1 MFQLKNYQNNTLE
14 VLANYLDEARISG
27 ARDAF
32 YKIKGNSNIPYH
44 AIHGLED
51 IPYVCLRL
59 PTGGGKTFLSVHSIK
74 LAAQHYVDKDFPMVL
89 WLTPTSA
96 IKEQTIETLKNPT
109 HPNREVL
116 DAAFNGN
123 VAIFDIDDFTNIRP
137 SDIANKTCVFVSTV
151 QSFNVKNTD
160 IRNIYADN
168 ENLEPH
174 FVSISAQFQESL
186 EKVEAGK
193 ADAGRV
199 KNSFA
204 NLLHIHEPIIIV
216 DEAHKAVTELNR
228 EIMNRLN
235 PSCILEFTAT
245 PNEKESNVLYRVSAV
260 ELKAEEMIKLPIMLT
275 ETQTWQ
281 QSLTEACLMQNK
293 LAQTAKLEKEYI
305 RPIVLIQAENKG
317 QETTEDKVKQYL
329 IENEHVTA
337 ERIAIAT
344 GDEKGLDG
352 INILD
357 PKCPIDFVI
366 TKQALREG
374 WDCPFAYIFCSVA
387 QTRSLTAVEQ
397 FLGRILRMPYAK
409 KRSQADLNKAY
420 AYVSSA
426 CWTNSVAKLKDSL
439 VEMGFDE
446 QESTEFL
453 RPEPKKLDL
462 QTTFKATKLDTS
474 TLTEEDKKELSI
486 ETYMDGSVTM
496 QIKQDISPILRD
508 KVAKLL
514 PKQEQI
520 AFFTTC
526 GFMEKKEL
534 SFSEKGAKFSV
545 PQLCLFT
552 EDSWNVI
559 QDREFY
565 LPNGWK
571 LLDFPAELTPADF
584 SISHSGKVFEIDIDG
599 KRVTERIASSLFLRN
614 VEDAEAAWT
623 NLEFSRWLDREIP
636 QIDIPQPV
644 LLEFLRRI
652 VDYLTVQ
659 RQMNINALVR
669 TKFLLAKAIDQKID
683 SYRKQAYKKGYQEQ
697 LFDLGTV
704 ETKMEYSFEFGPNY
718 PANLKYE
725 GSIRFN
731 KHYYPFVG
739 QMNDEEAQCA
749 QLLDSLP
756 QVKYWVRNIERYPAH
771 SFSLPTST
779 DRFYP
784 DFVALLNDGRLLA
797 VEYKGEHLVSADDA
811 KEKENIGNLWAEK
824 SNNKCLFT
832 MLTKENYRALL
843 QDIVKA

>member
-27 ARDAF
+27 AKEAF

-44 AIHGLED
+44 SIHGLED
-51 IPYVCLRL
+51 VPYVCLRL
-59 PTGGGKTFLSVHSIK
+59 PTGGGKTFLSAHSIK

-174 FVSISAQFQESL
+174 FVSIPTQFQESL

-216 DEAHKAVTELNR
+216 DEAHKAVTDLNR

-317 QETTEDKVKQYL
+317 QETTEDKVRQYL
-329 IENEHVTA
+329 IENEHIA
-337 ERIAIAT
+337 SERIAIAT

-352 INILD
+352 KNILD

-409 KRSQADLNKAY
+409 KRAQDDLNKAY

-426 CWTNSVAKLKDSL
+426 CWTNAVAKLKDSL

-453 RPEPKKLDL
+453 RPEPKKLGL

-486 ETYMDGSVTM
+486 ETHVDGSVSM
-496 QIKQDISPILRD
+496 QIKQDISPVLRD

-526 GFMEKKEL
+526 GFMEKKEP

-584 SISHSGKVFEIDIDG
+584 SVSHSGKVFEIDIDG

-623 NLEFSRWLDREIP
+623 NLELSRWLDREIP

-644 LLEFLRRI
+644 LLEFLRRV

-683 SYRKQAYKKGYQEQ
+683 SCRRQAYKKGYQEQ

-704 ETKMEYSFEFGPNY
+704 ETKMEYSFEFGPTY

-725 GSIRFN
+725 GPIRFN
-731 KHYYPFVG
+731 KHYYPFEG

-749 QLLDSLP
+749 QFLDALP

-797 VEYKGEHLVSADDA
+797 VEYKGEHLISADDA

-824 SNNKCLFT
+824 SNGQCLFA
-832 MLTKENYRALL
+832 MVTKEDYQTKLL
-843 QDIVKA
+843 QIVK

>member
-27 ARDAF
+27 AKEAF
-32 YKIKGNSNIPYH
+32 YKIKGNSNTPYH

-59 PTGGGKTFLSVHSIK
+59 PTGGGKTFLSAHSIK

-174 FVSISAQFQESL
+174 FVSIPTQFQESL

-216 DEAHKAVTELNR
+216 DEAHKAVTDLNR

-317 QETTEDKVKQYL
+317 QETTEDKVRQYL
-329 IENEHVTA
+329 IENEHIA
-337 ERIAIAT
+337 SERIAIAT

-409 KRSQADLNKAY
+409 KRAQADLNKAY

-426 CWTNSVAKLKDSL
+426 CWTNAVAKLKDSL

-453 RPEPKKLDL
+453 RPEPKKLGL

-486 ETYMDGSVTM
+486 ETHVDGSVTM
-496 QIKQDISPILRD
+496 QIKQDISPVLRD

-526 GFMEKKEL
+526 GFMEKKEP

-599 KRVTERIASSLFLRN
+599 KRVTERIASNLFLRN

-623 NLEFSRWLDREIP
+623 NLELSRWLDREIP

-644 LLEFLRRI
+644 LLEFLRRV
-652 VDYLTVQ
+652 VDHLTVQ

-669 TKFLLAKAIDQKID
+669 TKFLLAKAINQKID
-683 SYRKQAYKKGYQEQ
+683 AYRKQAYKKGYQEQ

-704 ETKMEYSFEFGPNY
+704 ETKMEYSFEFGPTY

-731 KHYYPFVG
+731 KHYYSFEG

-749 QLLDSLP
+749 QFLDALP
-756 QVKYWVRNIERYPAH
+756 QVKYWVRNIERYPAY

-797 VEYKGEHLVSADDA
+797 VEYKGEHLISADDA

-824 SNNKCLFT
+824 SNGKCLFA
-832 MLTKENYRALL
+832 MVTKEDYQTKLL
-843 QDIVKA
+843 QTVK

>member
-1 MFQLKNYQNNTLE
+1 MFQPKNYQNNTLE
-14 VLANYLDEARISG
+14 VLANYLDGARISG
-27 ARDAF
+27 AKEAF
-32 YKIKGNSNIPYH
+32 YKIKGNSNTPYH

-59 PTGGGKTFLSVHSIK
+59 PTGGGKTFLSAHSIK

-174 FVSISAQFQESL
+174 FVSIPTQFQESL

-216 DEAHKAVTELNR
+216 DEAHKAVTDLNR

-317 QETTEDKVKQYL
+317 QETTEDKVRQYL
-329 IENEHVTA
+329 IENEHIAA

-409 KRSQADLNKAY
+409 KRAQADLNKAY

-426 CWTNSVAKLKDSL
+426 CWTNAVAKLKDSL

-453 RPEPKKLDL
+453 RPEPQKLGL
-462 QTTFKATKLDTS
+462 QTSFKATKLDTS

-486 ETYMDGSVTM
+486 ETHVDGSVTM
-496 QIKQDISPILRD
+496 QIKQDISPVLRE

-526 GFMEKKEL
+526 GFMEKKEP

-584 SISHSGKVFEIDIDG
+584 SVSHSGKVFEIDIDG

-623 NLEFSRWLDREIP
+623 NLELSRWLDREIP

-644 LLEFLRRI
+644 LLEFLRRV
-652 VDYLTVQ
+652 VDHLTVQ

-669 TKFLLAKAIDQKID
+669 TKFLLAKAINQKID
-683 SYRKQAYKKGYQEQ
+683 SYRKQAYKKGYQKQ

-731 KHYYPFVG
+731 KHYYSFEG

-749 QLLDSLP
+749 QFLDALP
-756 QVKYWVRNIERYPAH
+756 QVKYWVRNIERYPAY

-797 VEYKGEHLVSADDA
+797 VEYKGEHLISADDA

-824 SNNKCLFT
+824 SNGKCLFA
-832 MLTKENYRALL
+832 MVTKEDYQKKLL
-843 QDIVKA
+843 QIVK

>member
-14 VLANYLDEARISG
+14 VLAKYLDEARILG
-27 ARDAF
+27 AKDAF
-32 YKIKGNSNIPYH
+32 YKVKDNQNVPYN

-59 PTGGGKTFLSVHSIK
+59 PTGGGKTLLSAHSIK

-89 WLTPTSA
+89 WLTPTST
-96 IKEQTIETLKNPT
+96 IKAQTIATLKNPT

-137 SDIANKTCVFVSTV
+137 SDIANKTCIFVSTV

-174 FVSISAQFQESL
+174 FTDIPVQFQESL
-186 EKVEAGK
+186 EKVEAG
-193 ADAGRV
+193 RI

-204 NLLHIHEPIIIV
+204 NLLHIHQPITIV

-228 EIMNRLN
+228 EIMNRIN

-245 PNEKESNVLYRVSAV
+245 PNEKESNVLHRVSAV
-260 ELKAEEMIKLPIMLT
+260 ELKAEEMIKLPIILM

-281 QSLTEACLMQNK
+281 QSLTEACLMRNK
-293 LAQTAKLEKEYI
+293 LVQTAKLEKDYI

-317 QETTEDKVKQYL
+317 QETTEKEVKKYL
-329 IENEHVTA
+329 VENEHI
-337 ERIAIAT
+337 EEKHIAIAT
-344 GDEKGLDG
+344 GEQNELEGY
-352 INILD
+352 NILD
-357 PKCPIDFVI
+357 KDCPIDFII

-387 QTRSLTAVEQ
+387 QTKSLTAVEQ

-409 KRSQADLNKAY
+409 KREQSDLNKAY
-420 AYVSSA
+420 AYVSSE
-426 CWTNSVAKLKDSL
+426 CWTNAVAKLKDSL

-446 QESTEFL
+446 QESQEFL
-453 RPEPKKLDL
+453 KPEPAKLDL
-462 QTTFKATKLDTS
+462 HYTFTTSKLDTKQ
-474 TLTEEDKKELSI
+474 LTEEDKKQLSI
-486 ETYMDGSVTM
+486 EEHDNGSITLK
-496 QIKQDISPILRD
+496 IKDDITPILRD

-520 AFFTTC
+520 AFFNTC
-526 GFMEKKEL
+526 NIIVKKEP

-552 EDSWNVI
+552 EDSWSVI
-559 QDREFY
+559 QDREYY
-565 LPNGWK
+565 LPDGWK
-571 LLDFPAELTPADF
+571 LLDFPAQLTAADF
-584 SISHSGKVFEIDIDG
+584 SISQNGKIFEIDIDG
-599 KRVTERIASSLFLRN
+599 KKITERVANSLFLHN
-614 VEDAEAAWT
+614 VDDAQSVWT
-623 NLEFSRWLDREIP
+623 NLDLSRWLDREIP
-636 QIDIPQPV
+636 QTDIPQQV
-644 LLEFLRRI
+644 LLEFLRRT
-652 VDYLTVQ
+652 VDYLTIQ
-659 RQMNINALVR
+659 RQMNINSLVR
-669 TKFLLAKAIDQKID
+669 TKFLLAKAINQKID
-683 SYRKQAYKKGYQEQ
+683 SYRREAYKKGYQEQ
-697 LFDLGTV
+697 LFNLGKV
-704 ETKMEYSFEFGPNY
+704 ETKVEHSFEFAPNY
-718 PANLKYE
+718 PVNLKYD
-725 GSIRFN
+725 GSKRFN

-739 QMNDEEAQCA
+739 QMNNEEADFA
-749 QLLDSLP
+749 QFLDSMP
-756 QVKYWVRNIERYPAH
+756 EVKYWVRNIERSAH

-784 DFVALLNDGRLLA
+784 DFVAMLNDGRLLA

-811 KEKENIGNLWAEK
+811 KEKENIGKLWAEK
-824 SNNKCLFT
+824 SNGICLF
-832 MLTKENYRALL
+832 MMATKANYQTALPE
-843 QDIVKA
+843 IVKI

>member
-27 ARDAF
+27 AKEAF
-32 YKIKGNSNIPYH
+32 YKIKGNSNTPYH

-59 PTGGGKTFLSVHSIK
+59 PTGGGKTFLSAHSIK

-174 FVSISAQFQESL
+174 FVSIPTQFQESL

-216 DEAHKAVTELNR
+216 DEAHKAVTDLNR

-317 QETTEDKVKQYL
+317 QETTEDKVRQYL
-329 IENEHVTA
+329 IENEHIA
-337 ERIAIAT
+337 SERIAIAT

-409 KRSQADLNKAY
+409 KRAQADLNKAY

-426 CWTNSVAKLKDSL
+426 CWTNAVAKLKDSL

-453 RPEPKKLDL
+453 RPEPKKLGL

-486 ETYMDGSVTM
+486 ETHVDGSVTM
-496 QIKQDISPILRD
+496 QIKQDISPVLRD

-526 GFMEKKEL
+526 GFMEKKEP
-534 SFSEKGAKFSV
+534 SFSEKGAKFSI

-584 SISHSGKVFEIDIDG
+584 SVSHSGKVFEIDIDG

-623 NLEFSRWLDREIP
+623 NLELSRWLDREIP

-644 LLEFLRRI
+644 LLEFLRRV
-652 VDYLTVQ
+652 VDHLTVQ

-669 TKFLLAKAIDQKID
+669 TKFLLAKAINQKID
-683 SYRKQAYKKGYQEQ
+683 AYRKQAYKKGYQEQ

-704 ETKMEYSFEFGPNY
+704 ETKMEYSFEFGPTY

-731 KHYYPFVG
+731 KHYYSFEG

-749 QLLDSLP
+749 QFLDALP
-756 QVKYWVRNIERYPAH
+756 QVKYWVRNIERYPAY

-797 VEYKGEHLVSADDA
+797 VEYKGEHLISADDA

-824 SNNKCLFT
+824 SNGKCLFA
-832 MLTKENYRALL
+832 MVTKEDYQTKLL
-843 QDIVKA
+843 QTVK

>member
-186 EKVEAGK
+186 EKVETGK

-204 NLLHIHEPIIIV
+204 NLLHIHEPIVIV
-216 DEAHKAVTELNR
+216 DEAHKAVTDLNR

-293 LAQTAKLEKEYI
+293 LAQTVKLEKEYI

-329 IENEHVTA
+329 IENEHITA

-409 KRSQADLNKAY
+409 KREQADLNKAY
-420 AYVSSA
+420 AFVSSV
-426 CWTNSVAKLKDSL
+426 CWTNAVSKLTDSL

-446 QESTEFL
+446 QETQEFVK
-453 RPEPKKLDL
+453 PEPKLAL
-462 QTTFKATKLDTS
+462 NYTFTATKLDTGK
-474 TLTEEDKKELSI
+474 LTEEEKKELEI
-486 ETYMDGSVTM
+486 KQNDNGSVTIS
-496 QIKQDISPILRD
+496 IKTDIKPELQEKIS
-508 KVAKLL
+508 KLL
-514 PKQEQI
+514 PKQEQV
-520 AFFTTC
+520 AFFNTC
-526 GFMEKKEL
+526 NIITKREPTM
-534 SFSEKGAKFSV
+534 SEKGINVSI

-552 EDSWNVI
+552 DDAWRPVVDS
-559 QDREFY
+559 EFY
-565 LPNGWK
+565 LPEGWD
-571 LLDFPAELTPADF
+571 LLSYHAQLSPAEFCITQN
-584 SISHSGKVFEIDIDG
+584 GNVFEIDIDG
-599 KRVTERIASSLFLRN
+599 KRVTNRLASRLFWEN
-614 VEDAEAAWT
+614 VDNAESEWT
-623 NLEFSRWLDREIP
+623 NSDLSRWLDRQIP
-636 QIDIPQPV
+636 QPDIAHPV
-644 LLEFLRRI
+644 LLEFLRRL
-652 VDYLTVQ
+652 VTYLTVQ
-659 RQMNINALVR
+659 RQMNINSLVR
-669 TKFLLAKAIDQKID
+669 TKFLLAKAVNERISK
-683 SYRKQAYKKGYQEQ
+683 YRKEALKKGYQAQ
-697 LFDLGTV
+697 LFDSGKV
-704 ETKMEYSFEFGPNY
+704 ETQMEHSFEFCPNY
-718 PANLKYE
+718 PVSLKYE
-725 GSIRFN
+725 GSHRFN

-739 QMNDEEAQCA
+739 QMNKEEADCA
-749 QLLDSLP
+749 LAIDSNQ
-756 QVKYWVRNIERYPAH
+756 QVKCWIRNIERSAH

-784 DFVALLNDGRLLA
+784 DFVGVLNDGRVFA
-797 VEYKGEHLVSADDA
+797 IEYKGEHLISADDA
-811 KEKENIGNLWAEK
+811 QEKENIGKLWAESSK
-824 SNNKCLFT
+824 KKCLFA
-832 MLTKENYRALL
+832 MVTKVNYQADLNDL
-843 QDIVKA
+843 FK

>member
-14 VLANYLDEARISG
+14 VLANYLNEARISG
-27 ARDAF
+27 AKEAF

-59 PTGGGKTFLSVHSIK
+59 PTGGGKTFLSAHSIK

-137 SDIANKTCVFVSTV
+137 SDIAHKTCVFVSTV

-174 FVSISAQFQESL
+174 FVSIPAQFQESL

-216 DEAHKAVTELNR
+216 DEAHKAVTDLNR

-317 QETTEDKVKQYL
+317 QETTEDKVRQYL
-329 IENEHVTA
+329 IENEHIA
-337 ERIAIAT
+337 SERIAIAT
-344 GDEKGLDG
+344 GDEKGLEG
-352 INILD
+352 KNILD

-409 KRSQADLNKAY
+409 KRAQSDLNKAY

-426 CWTNSVAKLKDSL
+426 CWTNAVAKLKDSL

-453 RPEPKKLDL
+453 RPEPKKLGL

-486 ETYMDGSVTM
+486 ETHVDGSVTM
-496 QIKQDISPILRD
+496 QIKQDISPVLRD

-526 GFMEKKEL
+526 GFMEKKEP

-559 QDREFY
+559 DREFY

-571 LLDFPAELTPADF
+571 LLDFPAELAPADF
-584 SISHSGKVFEIDIDG
+584 SVSHSGKVFEIDIDG

-614 VEDAEAAWT
+614 VENAEAAWT
-623 NLEFSRWLDREIP
+623 NLELSRWLDREIP

-644 LLEFLRRI
+644 LLEFLRRV
-652 VDYLTVQ
+652 VDHLTVQ

-669 TKFLLAKAIDQKID
+669 TKFLLAKAINQKID
-683 SYRKQAYKKGYQEQ
+683 AYRKQAYKKGYQEQ

-704 ETKMEYSFEFGPNY
+704 ETKMEYSFEFGPTY

-731 KHYYPFVG
+731 KHYYSFEG

-749 QLLDSLP
+749 QFLDALS
-756 QVKYWVRNIERYPAH
+756 QVKYWVRNIERYPAY

-824 SNNKCLFT
+824 SNGKCLFA
-832 MLTKENYRALL
+832 MVTKEDYQTILCN
-843 QDIVKA
+843 IVK

>member
-14 VLANYLDEARISG
+14 VLANYLDGARISG
-27 ARDAF
+27 AKEAF
-32 YKIKGNSNIPYH
+32 YKIKGDSNTPYH

-59 PTGGGKTFLSVHSIK
+59 PTGGGKTFLSAHSIK

-174 FVSISAQFQESL
+174 FVSIPTQFQESL

-216 DEAHKAVTELNR
+216 DEAHKAVTDLNR

-317 QETTEDKVKQYL
+317 QETTEDKVRQYL
-329 IENEHVTA
+329 IKNEHIAA

-409 KRSQADLNKAY
+409 KRAQADLNKAY

-426 CWTNSVAKLKDSL
+426 CWTNAVAKLKDSL

-453 RPEPKKLDL
+453 RPEPKKLGL

-486 ETYMDGSVTM
+486 ETHVDGSVTM
-496 QIKQDISPILRD
+496 QIKQDISPVLRE

-526 GFMEKKEL
+526 GFMEKKEP

-571 LLDFPAELTPADF
+571 LLDFPAELTPTDF
-584 SISHSGKVFEIDIDG
+584 SVSHSGKVFEIDIDG

-623 NLEFSRWLDREIP
+623 NLELSRWLDREIP

-644 LLEFLRRI
+644 LLEFLRRV
-652 VDYLTVQ
+652 VDHLTVQ

-669 TKFLLAKAIDQKID
+669 TKFLLAKAINQKID
-683 SYRKQAYKKGYQEQ
+683 SYRKQAYKKGYQKQ

-731 KHYYPFVG
+731 KHYYSFEG

-749 QLLDSLP
+749 QFLDALP
-756 QVKYWVRNIERYPAH
+756 QVKYWVRNIERYPAY

-824 SNNKCLFT
+824 SNGKCLFA
-832 MLTKENYRALL
+832 MVTKEDYQTILCN
-843 QDIVKA
+843 IVK

>member
-14 VLANYLDEARISG
+14 VLASYLDEARISG
-27 ARDAF
+27 SKEAF

-59 PTGGGKTFLSVHSIK
+59 PTGGGKTFLSAHSIK
-74 LAAQHYVDKDFPMVL
+74 LAARHYVDKDFPMVL

-96 IKEQTIETLKNPT
+96 IKEQTLATLRNST

-116 DAAFNGN
+116 DATFNGN
-123 VAIFDIDDFTNIRP
+123 VAIFDIDDFANIRP

-174 FVSISAQFQESL
+174 FMSIPVHSQEAL

-216 DEAHKAVTELNR
+216 DEAHKAVTDLNR

-245 PNEKESNVLYRVSAV
+245 PNEKESNVLHRVSAV

-329 IENEHVTA
+329 IENEHIAA

-387 QTRSLTAVEQ
+387 QTRSLTSVEQ

-409 KRSQADLNKAY
+409 KRAQADLNKAY
-420 AYVSSA
+420 AYVSSV
-426 CWTNSVAKLKDSL
+426 CWTNAVAKLKDSL

-446 QESTEFL
+446 QESTAFL
-453 RPEPKKLDL
+453 KPEPNKLGL
-462 QTTFKATKLDTS
+462 NYTFTTTKLDTS
-474 TLTEEDKKELSI
+474 SLTIEEKQALDIKENAN
-486 ETYMDGSVTM
+486 GSVTI
-496 QIKQDISPILRD
+496 QIKEDSDPVLLG
-508 KVAKLL
+508 KVAQRL

-520 AFFTTC
+520 AFFNTC
-526 GFMEKKEL
+526 NIITKQEP
-534 SFSEKGAKFSV
+534 SFSEKGAKFAI
-545 PQLCLFT
+545 PQLCLFA

-599 KRVTERIASSLFLRN
+599 KRVTERVASSLFLRN
-614 VEDAEAAWT
+614 VEESESLWT
-623 NLEFSRWLDREIP
+623 NLDLSRWLDREVR
-636 QIDIPQPV
+636 QIDVPQPV
-644 LLEFLRRI
+644 LLEFLRRT

-669 TKFLLAKAIDQKID
+669 TKFLLAKAINQKID
-683 SYRKQAYKKGYQEQ
+683 SYRAQAYKKGYQDQ
-697 LFDLGTV
+697 LFNLGTV

-718 PANLKYE
+718 PVNLKYD

-731 KHYYPFVG
+731 KNYYPFVG
-739 QMNDEEAQCA
+739 PMNSEEAKCA
-749 QLLDSLP
+749 QLLDDLP
-756 QVKYWVRNIERYPAH
+756 EVKYWVRNIERSAH

-824 SNNKCLFT
+824 SNGKCLFA
-832 MLTKENYRALL
+832 MVTKENYATILCN
-843 QDIVKA
+843 IVKGI

>member
-1 MFQLKNYQNNTLE
+1 MFQPKNYQNNTLE
-14 VLANYLDEARISG
+14 VLANYLDGARISG
-27 ARDAF
+27 AKEAF
-32 YKIKGNSNIPYH
+32 YKIKGNSNTPYH

-59 PTGGGKTFLSVHSIK
+59 PTGGGKTFLSAHSIK

-174 FVSISAQFQESL
+174 FVSIPTQFQESL

-216 DEAHKAVTELNR
+216 DEAHKAVTDLNR

-317 QETTEDKVKQYL
+317 QETTEDKVRQYL
-329 IENEHVTA
+329 IENEHIAA

-409 KRSQADLNKAY
+409 KRAQADLNKAY

-426 CWTNSVAKLKDSL
+426 CWTNAVAKLKDSL

-453 RPEPKKLDL
+453 RPEPQKLGL
-462 QTTFKATKLDTS
+462 QTSFKATKLDTS

-486 ETYMDGSVTM
+486 ETHVDGSVTM
-496 QIKQDISPILRD
+496 QIKQDISPVLRE

-526 GFMEKKEL
+526 GFMEKKEP

-584 SISHSGKVFEIDIDG
+584 SVSNSGKVFEIDIDG

-623 NLEFSRWLDREIP
+623 NLELSRWLDREIP

-644 LLEFLRRI
+644 LLEFLRRV
-652 VDYLTVQ
+652 VDHLTVQ

-669 TKFLLAKAIDQKID
+669 TKFLLAKAINQKID
-683 SYRKQAYKKGYQEQ
+683 SYRKQAYKKGYQKQ

-731 KHYYPFVG
+731 KHYYSFEG

-749 QLLDSLP
+749 QFLDALP
-756 QVKYWVRNIERYPAH
+756 QVKYWVRNIERYPAY

-797 VEYKGEHLVSADDA
+797 VEYKGEHLISADDA

-824 SNNKCLFT
+824 SNGKCLFA
-832 MLTKENYRALL
+832 MVTKEDYQKKLL
-843 QDIVKA
+843 QIVK

>member
-14 VLANYLDEARISG
+14 VLANYLNGARISG
-27 ARDAF
+27 AKEAF

-59 PTGGGKTFLSVHSIK
+59 PTGGGKTFLSAHSIK

-174 FVSISAQFQESL
+174 FVSIPAQFQESL

-216 DEAHKAVTELNR
+216 DEAHKAVTDLNR

-317 QETTEDKVKQYL
+317 QETTEDKVRQYL
-329 IENEHVTA
+329 IENEHIA
-337 ERIAIAT
+337 SERIAIAT

-409 KRSQADLNKAY
+409 KRAQADLNKAY

-426 CWTNSVAKLKDSL
+426 CWTNAVAKLKDSL

-453 RPEPKKLDL
+453 RPEPKKLGL

-486 ETYMDGSVTM
+486 ETHVDGSVTM
-496 QIKQDISPILRD
+496 QIKQDISPVLRD

-526 GFMEKKEL
+526 GFMEKKEP

-584 SISHSGKVFEIDIDG
+584 SVSHSGKVFEIDIDG

-623 NLEFSRWLDREIP
+623 NLELSRWLDREIP

-644 LLEFLRRI
+644 LLEFLRRV
-652 VDYLTVQ
+652 VDHLTVQ

-669 TKFLLAKAIDQKID
+669 TKFLLAKAINQKID
-683 SYRKQAYKKGYQEQ
+683 SYRKQAYKKGYQKQ

-731 KHYYPFVG
+731 KHYYSFEG

-749 QLLDSLP
+749 QFLDALP
-756 QVKYWVRNIERYPAH
+756 QVKYWVRNIERYPAY

-797 VEYKGEHLVSADDA
+797 VEYKGEHLISADDA

-824 SNNKCLFT
+824 SNGKCLFA
-832 MLTKENYRALL
+832 MVTKEDYQKKLL
-843 QDIVKA
+843 QIVK

>member
-14 VLANYLDEARISG
+14 VLANYLDGARISG
-27 ARDAF
+27 AKEAF
-32 YKIKGNSNIPYH
+32 YKIKGNSNTPYH

-59 PTGGGKTFLSVHSIK
+59 PTGGGKTFLSAHSIK

-174 FVSISAQFQESL
+174 FVSIPTQFQESL

-216 DEAHKAVTELNR
+216 DEAHKAVTDLNR

-317 QETTEDKVKQYL
+317 QETTEDKVRQYL
-329 IENEHVTA
+329 IENEHIAA

-409 KRSQADLNKAY
+409 KRAQADLNKAY

-426 CWTNSVAKLKDSL
+426 CWTNAVAKLKDSL

-453 RPEPKKLDL
+453 RPEPKKLGL

-486 ETYMDGSVTM
+486 ETHVDGSVTM
-496 QIKQDISPILRD
+496 QIKQDISPVLRE

-526 GFMEKKEL
+526 GFMEKKEP

-584 SISHSGKVFEIDIDG
+584 SVSHSGKVFEIDIDG

-623 NLEFSRWLDREIP
+623 NLELSRWLDREIP

-644 LLEFLRRI
+644 LLEFLRRV
-652 VDYLTVQ
+652 VDHLTVQ

-669 TKFLLAKAIDQKID
+669 TKFLLAKAINQKID
-683 SYRKQAYKKGYQEQ
+683 SYRKQAYKKGYQKQ

-731 KHYYPFVG
+731 KHYYSFEG

-749 QLLDSLP
+749 QFLDALP
-756 QVKYWVRNIERYPAH
+756 QVKYWVRNIERYPAY

-797 VEYKGEHLVSADDA
+797 VEYKGEHLISADDA

-824 SNNKCLFT
+824 SNGKCLFA
-832 MLTKENYRALL
+832 MVTKEDYQKKLL
-843 QDIVKA
+843 QIVK

>member
-14 VLANYLDEARISG
+14 VLANYLNEARISG
-27 ARDAF
+27 AKEAF

-59 PTGGGKTFLSVHSIK
+59 PTGGGKTFLSAHSIK

-116 DAAFNGN
+116 NAAFNGN
-123 VAIFDIDDFTNIRP
+123 IAIFDIDDFTNIRP
-137 SDIANKTCVFVSTV
+137 SDIAHKTCVFVSTV

-174 FVSISAQFQESL
+174 FVSIPAQFQESL

-216 DEAHKAVTELNR
+216 DEAHKAVTDLNR

-329 IENEHVTA
+329 IENEHIAA

-409 KRSQADLNKAY
+409 KRAQADLNKAY

-426 CWTNSVAKLKDSL
+426 CWTNAVAKLKDSL

-453 RPEPKKLDL
+453 RPEPKKLGL

-486 ETYMDGSVTM
+486 ETHVDGSVTM
-496 QIKQDISPILRD
+496 QIKQDISPVLRD

-526 GFMEKKEL
+526 GFMEKKEP

-559 QDREFY
+559 DREFY

-571 LLDFPAELTPADF
+571 LLDFPAELAPADF
-584 SISHSGKVFEIDIDG
+584 SVSHSGKVFEIDIDG

-623 NLEFSRWLDREIP
+623 NLELSRWLDREIP

-644 LLEFLRRI
+644 LLEFLRRV

-697 LFDLGTV
+697 LFDVGTV
-704 ETKMEYSFEFGPNY
+704 ETKMEYSFEFGPTY

-731 KHYYPFVG
+731 KHYYPFEG

-749 QLLDSLP
+749 QFLDALP
-756 QVKYWVRNIERYPAH
+756 QVKYWVRNIERYPAY

-784 DFVALLNDGRLLA
+784 DFIALLNDGRLLA
-797 VEYKGEHLVSADDA
+797 VEYKGEHLISADDA

-824 SNNKCLFT
+824 SNGKCLFA
-832 MLTKENYRALL
+832 MVTKEDYQTILCN
-843 QDIVKA
+843 IVK

>member
-14 VLANYLDEARISG
+14 VLANYLNGARISG
-27 ARDAF
+27 AKEAF

-59 PTGGGKTFLSVHSIK
+59 PTGGGKTFLSAHSIK

-174 FVSISAQFQESL
+174 FVSIPAQFQESL

-193 ADAGRV
+193 ADARRV

-216 DEAHKAVTELNR
+216 DEAHKAVTDLNR

-317 QETTEDKVKQYL
+317 QETTEDKVRQYL
-329 IENEHVTA
+329 IENEHIA
-337 ERIAIAT
+337 SERIAIAT

-409 KRSQADLNKAY
+409 KRAQADLNKAY
-420 AYVSSA
+420 AYVSST
-426 CWTNSVAKLKDSL
+426 CWTNAVAKLKDSL

-453 RPEPKKLDL
+453 RPEPKKLGL

-486 ETYMDGSVTM
+486 ETHVDGSVTM
-496 QIKQDISPILRD
+496 QIKQDISPVLRD

-526 GFMEKKEL
+526 GFMEKKEP

-584 SISHSGKVFEIDIDG
+584 SVSHSGKVFEIDIDG

-623 NLEFSRWLDREIP
+623 NLELSRWLDREIP

-644 LLEFLRRI
+644 LLEFLRRV
-652 VDYLTVQ
+652 VDHLTVQ

-669 TKFLLAKAIDQKID
+669 TKFLLAKAINQKID
-683 SYRKQAYKKGYQEQ
+683 SYRKQAYKKGYQKQ

-731 KHYYPFVG
+731 KHYYSFEG

-749 QLLDSLP
+749 QFLDALP
-756 QVKYWVRNIERYPAH
+756 QVKYWVRNIERYPAY

-797 VEYKGEHLVSADDA
+797 VEYKGEHLISADDA

-824 SNNKCLFT
+824 SNGKCLFA
-832 MLTKENYRALL
+832 MVTKEDYQKKLL
-843 QDIVKA
+843 QIVK

>member
-14 VLANYLDEARISG
+14 VLANYLNEARISG
-27 ARDAF
+27 AKEAF

-59 PTGGGKTFLSVHSIK
+59 PTGGGKTFLSAHSIK

-123 VAIFDIDDFTNIRP
+123 IAIFDIDDFTNIRP
-137 SDIANKTCVFVSTV
+137 SDIAHKTCVFVSTV

-174 FVSISAQFQESL
+174 FVSIPAQFQESL

-216 DEAHKAVTELNR
+216 DEAHKAVTDLNR

-329 IENEHVTA
+329 IENEHIAA

-409 KRSQADLNKAY
+409 KRAQDDLNKAY

-426 CWTNSVAKLKDSL
+426 CWTNAVAKLKDSL

-453 RPEPKKLDL
+453 RPEPKKLGL

-486 ETYMDGSVTM
+486 ETHVDGSVTM
-496 QIKQDISPILRD
+496 QIKQDISPVLRD

-526 GFMEKKEL
+526 GFMEKKEP

-559 QDREFY
+559 DREFY

-571 LLDFPAELTPADF
+571 LLDFPAELAPADF
-584 SISHSGKVFEIDIDG
+584 SVSHSGKVFEIDIDG

-623 NLEFSRWLDREIP
+623 NLELSRWLDREIP
-636 QIDIPQPV
+636 QMDIPQPV
-644 LLEFLRRI
+644 LLEFLRRV

-697 LFDLGTV
+697 LFDVGTV
-704 ETKMEYSFEFGPNY
+704 ETKMEYSFEFGPTY

-731 KHYYPFVG
+731 KHYYPFEG

-749 QLLDSLP
+749 QFLDALP
-756 QVKYWVRNIERYPAH
+756 QVKYWVRNIERYPAY

-784 DFVALLNDGRLLA
+784 DFIALLNDGRLLA
-797 VEYKGEHLVSADDA
+797 VEYKGEHLISADDA

-824 SNNKCLFT
+824 SDGKCLFA
-832 MLTKENYRALL
+832 MVTKEDYQTILCN
-843 QDIVKA
+843 IVK

>member
-1 MFQLKNYQNNTLE
+1 MFQLKDYQNNTLE

-27 ARDAF
+27 AKEAF

-59 PTGGGKTFLSVHSIK
+59 PTGGGKTFLSAHSIK

-174 FVSISAQFQESL
+174 FVSIPAQFQESL
-186 EKVEAGK
+186 EKVEAGN
-193 ADAGRV
+193 AGRV

-216 DEAHKAVTELNR
+216 DEAHKAVTDLNR

-317 QETTEDKVKQYL
+317 QETTEDKVRQYL
-329 IENEHVTA
+329 IENEHIAA

-409 KRSQADLNKAY
+409 KRAQADLNKAY

-426 CWTNSVAKLKDSL
+426 CWTNAVAKLKDSL

-453 RPEPKKLDL
+453 RPEPKKLGL

-486 ETYMDGSVTM
+486 ETHVDGSVTM
-496 QIKQDISPILRD
+496 QIKQDISPVLRE

-526 GFMEKKEL
+526 GFMEKKEP

-584 SISHSGKVFEIDIDG
+584 SVSHSGKVFEIDIDG

-623 NLEFSRWLDREIP
+623 NLELSRWLDREIP

-644 LLEFLRRI
+644 LLEFLRRV
-652 VDYLTVQ
+652 VDHLTVQ

-669 TKFLLAKAIDQKID
+669 TKFLLAKAINQKID
-683 SYRKQAYKKGYQEQ
+683 SYRKQAYKKGYQKQ

-731 KHYYPFVG
+731 KHYYSFEG

-749 QLLDSLP
+749 QFLDALP
-756 QVKYWVRNIERYPAH
+756 QVKYWVRNIERYPAY

-797 VEYKGEHLVSADDA
+797 VEYKGEHLISADDA

-824 SNNKCLFT
+824 SNGKCLFA
-832 MLTKENYRALL
+832 MVTKEDYQKKLL
-843 QDIVKA
+843 QIVK